1 MELQFHKEEFGYLQT
16 VAYGVRSQEQ
26 TQEVKLTDAMPD
38 IGSVLGVWGQCL
50 LRGKEWSGSGMSAN
64 GGVMAW
70 VLYAPEDGSGA
81 RCVEVW
87 MPFQQRWELPQTQHD
102 GSIRVACGL
111 KSMDARTVSA
121 RRLMVRAVIS
131 TLGEALEPV
140 KGTLYSPEKIPED
153 VQLRR
158 DSYPV
163 CLPVEAGE
171 KAFALEDELPLPAS
185 CGRVRKILRCTVQPE
200 LTDRKVMADKVV
212 FRGSLVAHL
221 LCVDEEERLVGCDLE
236 LPFSQYGELD
246 GEYSGTAEPD
256 VIPALTDL
264 ETELLENGSVRLKA
278 GMLGQ
283 YVIYDRKLL
292 EPVTDAYS
300 PVRDVALGRE
310 LLVLPAVLETRQ
322 ERIKGQQNM
331 DDAGREAIDLFL
343 SVGQSEPEYRGDSI
357 FMEIPGQF
365 TLLSSREDGGLTGK
379 TVRFAEELTLP
390 GAQGVSVQTVCHQA
404 GKARISASEGAV
416 LQGDVVVDM
425 RMVAESQIP
434 MVTGLELGE
443 LRAPDPKRP
452 SLILRRTGEE
462 SLWELAKGC
471 GTTVRAILEANGLEE
486 APQPGQ
492 ILLIP
497 VP

>member
-50 LRGKEWSGSGMSAN
+50 LRGKEWNGGISAN

-70 VLYAPEDGSGA
+70 VLYAPEDGSTP

-87 MPFQQRWELPQTQHD
+87 MPFQQRWELPQTQRD
-102 GSIRVACGL
+102 GSIRIACGL

-140 KGTLYSPEKIPED
+140 KGTLCAPERVPD
-153 VQLRR
+153 GVQLRT

-171 KAFALEDELPLPAS
+171 KAFTLEDELPMPAS
-185 CGRVRKILRCTVQPE
+185 CGRVRKVLRCTVQPE

-212 FRGSLVAHL
+212 FRGSLVGNL
-221 LCVDEEERLVGCDLE
+221 LCVDEEERLVSGSVE

-246 GEYSGTAEPD
+246 GEYGAQAMPD
-256 VIPALTDL
+256 VIPAVTDL
-264 ETELLENGSVRLKA
+264 ETELLENGSLRMKA
-278 GMLGQ
+278 GVLGQ

-292 EPVTDAYS
+292 EPVTDAYGLG
-300 PVRDVALGRE
+300 RDVALQRE
-310 LLVLPAVLETRQ
+310 MLKLPAVLETRQ
-322 ERIKGQQNM
+322 ERIKGQQTLENC
-331 DDAGREAIDLFL
+331 GEVTDLTL
-343 SVGQSEPEYRGDSI
+343 SVGQCEPELRQDSI
-357 FMEIPGQF
+357 LMEIPGQF
-365 TLLSSREDGGLTGK
+365 TVLAAGEDGGLTGRTAK
-379 TVRFAEELTLP
+379 FSGELPMP
-390 GAQGVSVQTVCHQA
+390 GAQGVSVQAVCYPA
-404 GKARISASEGAV
+404 GTPRHAAAEGTV
-416 LQGDVVVDM
+416 LQGDVLVDM
-425 RMVAESQIP
+425 RLVTEAEIP
-434 MVTGLELGE
+434 MVTGLEIGE
-443 LRAPDPKRP
+443 VRTPDPKRP
-452 SLILRRTGEE
+452 SLILRRAGQE

-471 GTTVRAILEANGLEE
+471 GTTAQAIREANGLEE
-486 APQPGQ
+486 DPQPGQ

-497 VP
+497 VS